1 MKINYL
7 RNHIKEFFIMVVIIG
22 VLCAVVGLLAGFLLG
37 TGKAKK
43 DWQEQTR
50 ELVEARQKACDD
62 MIAAQDK
69 RHAEAFAAQQAKFDE
84 TIAKVSAQMKSD
96 TADLLKK
103 RQEEFAASSNTSIGQ
118 IVNPLKE
125 TIDRMKE
132 AMKENTIK
140 QTSISS
146 EIKTQAENMMRQSA
160 AAKES
165 ADELTRVFRHAGRVQ
180 GNWGEI
186 ILDELLE
193 SQGLTRGVH
202 YDIQSSIRDA
212 AGDVVHNADDHGM
225 RPDVILHLD
234 QKRDVIIDS
243 KVSLTA
249 FMDYVNAK
257 DEAERQKYLK
267 AHVESIQKHVK
278 ELAGKDYSSYVKPP
292 KVRMD
297 YVIMFVPNT
306 GALWAAVG
314 AQPDLWRNAMEKNV
328 YIADEQTLFAALRI
342 INMTWT
348 QIAQAQNHEKVYELA
363 NEMMDRV
370 GQFMDRYKAIGKALE
385 NAEKAYEAGGK
396 KLEPSGQSIIQTC
409 AKLQKLGAKQSSRNP
424 IPQLQNADIESDE
437 AELAVSSDADE

>member
-1 MKINYL
+1 MRYAN
-7 RNHIKEFFIMVVIIG
+7 IKDMVYILSLLCMVI
-22 VLCAVVGLLAGFLLG
+22 GLLAGYLYGKRTAGKDYQVHTQELL
-37 TGKAKK
+37 
-43 DWQEQTR
+43 DS
-50 ELVEARQKACDD
+50 RQKAYDD
-62 MIAAQDK
+62 ML
-69 RHAEAFAAQQAKFDE
+69 AAQQAKFDE
-84 TIAKVSAQMKSD
+84 TIAKVTAQMKSATED
-96 TADLLKK
+96 MLKR
-103 RQEEFAASSNTSIGQ
+103 RQEEFAASSNTSLGQ
-118 IVNPLKE
+118 IVTPLKE
-125 TIDRMKE
+125 TIDKMKE

-180 GNWGEI
+180 GDWGEI

-193 SQGLTRGVH
+193 SQGLTKGVH
-202 YDIQSSIRDA
+202 YEMQSTIRDA
-212 AGDVVHNADDHGM
+212 EGDVVHTENDRRL

-249 FMDYVNAK
+249 FMDYVNAD
-257 DEAERQKYLK
+257 DEADRQKYLK

-278 ELAGKDYSSYVKPP
+278 ELARKDYSSYVKPP
-292 KVRMD
+292 KVKMD

-306 GALWAAVG
+306 GALWTAVK

-342 INMTWT
+342 INLTWT
-348 QIAQAQNHEKVYELA
+348 QIAQAQNHEMVYELA

-370 GQFMDRYKAIGKALE
+370 GQFMDRYKAIGKALDS
-385 NAEKAYEAGGK
+385 AGKAYEAAGK

-409 AKLQKLGAKQSSRNP
+409 AKLQKLGAKQSSKNP
-424 IPQLQNADIESDE
+424 IPQLQ
-437 AELAVSSDADE
+437 DADTEGSETELPEPEEQND

>member
-1 MKINYL
+1 MDILIY
-7 RNHIKEFFIMVVIIG
+7 IICI
-22 VLCAVVGLLAGFLLG
+22 VLGIAVGLLIGRNRKRENELETQVKVLESRNASL
-37 TGKAKK
+37 TEQASRDKEE
-43 DWQEQTR
+43 WQAHTR
-50 ELVEARQKACDD
+50 D
-62 MIAAQDK
+62 MLD
-69 RHAEAFAAQQAKFDE
+69 AQQAKFDE
-84 TIAKVSAQMKSD
+84 TIAKVTAQMKSATED
-96 TADLLKK
+96 ILKR
-103 RQEEFAASSNTSIGQ
+103 RQEEFATSSNTSIGQ

-132 AMKENTIK
+132 AMQENTIR

-186 ILDELLE
+186 VLNELLE
-193 SQGLTRGVH
+193 SQGLTENVH
-202 YDIQSSIRDA
+202 YELQSSIRDA
-212 AGDVVHNADDHGM
+212 SGDVVRNDNDHGM

-234 QKRDVIIDS
+234 QKREVIIDS

-249 FMDYVNAK
+249 FMDYVNAE
-257 DEAERQKYLK
+257 DENDRQKFLR

-278 ELAGKDYSSYVKPP
+278 ELAAKDYSSYVKPP
-292 KVRMD
+292 KVKMD

-306 GALWAAVG
+306 GALWAALG

-348 QIAQAQNHEKVYELA
+348 QIAQAQNHEKVYALA
-363 NEMMDRV
+363 NELMDRV

-385 NAEKAYEAGGK
+385 NAGKAYDAADK
-396 KLEPSGQSIIQTC
+396 KLQPTGQSIIQTC

-424 IPQLQNADIESDE
+424 IPELNEVEFDE
-437 AELAVSSDADE
+437 LDAELPEPETRIG

>member
-7 RNHIKEFFIMVVIIG
+7 RNHIKEEFIMVVIIG

-50 ELVEARQKACDD
+50 ELVDARQKACDD

-84 TIAKVSAQMKSD
+84 TIAKVSAQMKAD

-193 SQGLTRGVH
+193 SQGLTKGVH
-202 YDIQSSIRDA
+202 YELQSSIRDA
-212 AGDVVHNADDHGM
+212 AGDVVRNDDDRSM

-249 FMDYVNAK
+249 FMDYVNAE
-257 DEAERQKYLK
+257 DEADRQKYLK
-267 AHVESIQKHVK
+267 AHVDSIQKHVK
-278 ELAGKDYSSYVKPP
+278 D
-292 KVRMD
+292 
-297 YVIMFVPNT
+297 
-306 GALWAAVG
+306 
-314 AQPDLWRNAMEKNV
+314 
-328 YIADEQTLFAALRI
+328 
-342 INMTWT
+342 
-348 QIAQAQNHEKVYELA
+348 
-363 NEMMDRV
+363 
-370 GQFMDRYKAIGKALE
+370 
-385 NAEKAYEAGGK
+385 
-396 KLEPSGQSIIQTC
+396 
-409 AKLQKLGAKQSSRNP
+409 
-424 IPQLQNADIESDE
+424 
-437 AELAVSSDADE
+437 

>member
-1 MKINYL
+1 MEIA
-7 RNHIKEFFIMVVIIG
+7 IGIICAILG
-22 VLCAVVGLLAGFLLG
+22 VAVGFLLG
-37 TGKAKK
+37 RNRKRESELEAQVRVLESANANLKEQALRDK
-43 DWQEQTR
+43 EEWQTHTR
-50 ELVEARQKACDD
+50 EMLDS
-62 MIAAQDK
+62 
-69 RHAEAFAAQQAKFDE
+69 QQAKFDE
-84 TIAKVSAQMKSD
+84 TIAKVTDQMKSATED
-96 TADLLKK
+96 MLKR
-103 RQEEFAASSNTSIGQ
+103 RQEEFAASSNSSLGQ

-125 TIDRMKE
+125 TIDKMKE
-132 AMKENTIK
+132 AMHENTLK

-160 AAKES
+160 AAKQS

-193 SQGLTRGVH
+193 SQGLTKGVH

-212 AGDVVHNADDHGM
+212 AGDVVRNDSEHSM

-234 QKRDVIIDS
+234 MERDVIIDS

-249 FMDYVNAK
+249 FMDYVNSD
-257 DEAERQKYLK
+257 DENERQRYLK
-267 AHVESIQKHVK
+267 AHVDSIQKHVK
-278 ELAGKDYSSYVKPP
+278 ELSAKDYSSYVKPP
-292 KVRMD
+292 KIKMD

-306 GALWAAVG
+306 GALWTAVK

-342 INMTWT
+342 ISMTWT
-348 QIAQAQNHEKVYELA
+348 QIRQAENHEKVYELA

-385 NAEKAYEAGGK
+385 NAGKAYEAADK
-396 KLEPSGQSIIQTC
+396 KLQPSGQSIIQTC
-409 AKLQKLGAKQSSRNP
+409 AKLQKLGAKQSSKNP
-424 IPQLQNADIESDE
+424 IPQLTDQSALEDTSDDPVAVEEES
-437 AELAVSSDADE
+437 